1 MQISTLLENFE
12 IKELQQKFYAYFEN
26 GYVFEE
32 FLKEYLIKIGLDE
45 VEITQKTRDGGI
57 DIKAIRKGIGDFSE
71 TDKTYYYIQA
81 KRYDLKNKIGVRTI
95 RELKGTIPFG
105 YKGMLITTS
114 DFTSDVLNEAKND
127 QSKPVVLVNGESL
140 VTSCIDNG
148 IGFVFKP
155 IFSKKQMDIFLRKEM
170 KNFSKIENTYIVEN
184 QDKYIEKNITSN
196 DIRARIISVPS
207 SIMALLEGEKSEIL
221 VNDEKKY
228 IFSINKRRN
237 YFARVTEFLREY
249 KLLTNDGVIVP
260 KKAKWFFDKKKG
272 TIKIYIEE

>member
-155 IFSKKQMDIFLRKEM
+155 IFSKKQMDIFLRKEI

-207 SIMALLEGEKSEIL
+207 SIMALLEGEKSEVL

>member
-1 MQISTLLENFE
+1 M
-12 IKELQQKFYAYFEN
+12 
-26 GYVFEE
+26 
-32 FLKEYLIKIGLDE
+32 
-45 VEITQKTRDGGI
+45 
-57 DIKAIRKGIGDFSE
+57 
-71 TDKTYYYIQA
+71 
-81 KRYDLKNKIGVRTI
+81 RTI

-155 IFSKKQMDIFLRKEM
+155 IFSKKQMDIFLRKEI

-207 SIMALLEGEKSEIL
+207 SIMALLEGEKSEVL

>member
-155 IFSKKQMDIFLRKEM
+155 IFSKKQMDIFLRKDI

-207 SIMALLEGEKSEIL
+207 SIMALLEGEKSEVL